1 MIKNNHY
8 AEFLSNS
15 NEKSENNIQIRL
27 AIPTDANDIGQ
38 IEVNV
43 YGEYPEPF
51 EQVIK
56 KISKAIKTQEP
67 NESLRKTWVALKNE
81 KIIGFSKV
89 GFHNTIINDFPD
101 LIEGWYLTGI
111 TIHPDWRRIGVG
123 RLLIKTRMSWLKD
136 KTDEV
141 YYWSGKN
148 NKASESLHKYFG
160 FKKIKSSIITPM
172 GYSNSRWDKRGF
184 SRLFKARI
192 K

>member
-1 MIKNNHY
+1 MKKNIHY
-8 AEFLSNS
+8 TEYLANS
-15 NEKSENNIQIRL
+15 HGKSDNNIQIRL

-56 KISKAIKTQEP
+56 KISKAIKTQEH

-101 LIEGWYLTGI
+101 
-111 TIHPDWRRIGVG
+111 
-123 RLLIKTRMSWLKD
+123 
-136 KTDEV
+136 
-141 YYWSGKN
+141 
-148 NKASESLHKYFG
+148 
-160 FKKIKSSIITPM
+160 KIKFNPKYAMHIPNKIIFLLNTIISI
-172 GYSNSRWDKRGF
+172 
-184 SRLFKARI
+184 
-192 K
+192 

>member
-1 MIKNNHY
+1 MKKNNHY
-8 AEFLSNS
+8 AEFLPNS
-15 NEKSENNIQIRL
+15 HGNHNNKIKIKL
-27 AIPTDANDIGQ
+27 AKPTDANDIGQ

-43 YGEYPEPF
+43 YGEYPEPYNH
-51 EQVIK
+51 VIK
-56 KISKAIKTQEP
+56 KISKAIKVQEP

-89 GFHNTIINDFPD
+89 DFHNTIINDFPD

-111 TIHPDWRRIGVG
+111 TINPDWRRIGVG

-148 NKASESLHKYFG
+148 NKASEALHKFFG
-160 FKKIKSSIITPM
+160 FKKIKSSIFTPM
-172 GYSNSRWDKRGF
+172 GYSNNRWDKIGF